1 MLIDMKLKPQPKAEE
16 KTLLNA
22 EADRPEYPYGL
33 RITLDDESLTK
44 LGMSELP
51 TVDAEFTLEALTCV
65 IGVSRN
71 YTHDPGTQGR
81 SLELQIKALQL
92 TPAKEQSEASHAQQ
106 LYSNSGM
113 NS

>member
-1 MLIDMKLKPQPKAEE
+1 MLIDMKLTAESKPEE
-16 KTLLNA
+16 KTLLSA

-33 RITLDDESLTK
+33 RISLEDESLTK
-44 LGMSELP
+44 LGISELP
-51 TVDAEFTLEALTCV
+51 TIDAEFTLEALACV
-65 IGVSRN
+65 ISVSRN
-71 YTHDPGTQGR
+71 YIQDPSMQRR
-81 SLELQIKALQL
+81 SLELQIKTLQL

>member
-1 MLIDMKLKPQPKAEE
+1 MLIDMKLTAESKPEA
-16 KTLLNA
+16 KTLLSA

-44 LGMSELP
+44 LGISELP
-51 TVDAEFTLEALTCV
+51 TIDAEFTLEALACV
-65 IGVSRN
+65 ISVSRN
-71 YTHDPGTQGR
+71 YIQDPSMQRR
-81 SLELQIKALQL
+81 SLELQIKTLQL

>member
-1 MLIDMKLKPQPKAEE
+1 MLIDMKLTAESKPEA
-16 KTLLNA
+16 KTLLSA

-33 RITLDDESLTK
+33 RISLDDESLTK

>member
-16 KTLLNA
+16 KTLLSVDS
-22 EADRPEYPYGL
+22 DRPEYPYGL
-33 RITLDDESLTK
+33 RISLDDESLTK

-51 TVDAEFTLEALTCV
+51 TVDAEFILEALTCV

-71 YTHDPGTQGR
+71 YTQDPGTQHR
-81 SLELQIKALQL
+81 LLELQIKTLQL

>member
-1 MLIDMKLKPQPKAEE
+1 MLVDMRLQPQPKAEE
-16 KTLLNA
+16 KTLLSV
-22 EADRPEYPYGL
+22 DSDHPEYPYGL
-33 RITLDDESLTK
+33 RITLADESLTK

-51 TVDAEFTLEALTCV
+51 TIDAEFTLEALACV
-65 IGVSRN
+65 ISVSRN
-71 YTHDPGTQGR
+71 YIQDPSMQRR
-81 SLELQIKALQL
+81 SLELQIKTLQL

>member
-1 MLIDMKLKPQPKAEE
+1 MLIDMKLTAES
-16 KTLLNA
+16 KSGANTLLSA
-22 EADRPEYPYGL
+22 ETDRPEYPYGL
-33 RITLDDESLTK
+33 RISLDDESLTK

-51 TVDAEFTLEALTCV
+51 NVDAEFTLEALTCV

-71 YTHDPGTQGR
+71 YTQDPGTQHR
-81 SLELQIKALQL
+81 LLELQIKTLQL